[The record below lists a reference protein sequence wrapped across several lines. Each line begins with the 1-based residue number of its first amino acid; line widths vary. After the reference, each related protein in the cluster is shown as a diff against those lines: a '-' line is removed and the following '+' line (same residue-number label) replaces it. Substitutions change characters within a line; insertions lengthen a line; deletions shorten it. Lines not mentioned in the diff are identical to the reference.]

1 MVPACSRQAPVA
13 CRRRPWRAIRR
24 LAAVVEPPLPLQL
37 GSDCVTLVDGK
48 LASVAKEL
56 DQ

>member
-1 MVPACSRQAPVA
+1 V
-13 CRRRPWRAIRR
+13 
-24 LAAVVEPPLPLQL
+24 AAVVKPPLPLQL
-37 GSDCVTLVDGK
+37 DSDCVTLVEGK